1 MREKEREGKKD
12 CEDEGREK
20 GGKEREGGEGEKR
33 GGREF
38 DMIERY

>member
-12 CEDEGREK
+12 CEHEGRGK
-20 GGKEREGGEGEKR
+20 GGKERGRGEGGKR
-33 GGREF
+33 GEREF